1 MIYLYNENLILCDV
15 LPYTMEELKVKNIEL
30 KDIYKNLKYFSYEKI
45 DYPKLVNGELVPKTD
60 KELKL
65 DGIIPLID
73 GEYIKNKDTII
84 TVKIPERLIKPV
96 WNKELN
102 FWEEGTTKE
111 EAIELRKNK
120 IIEYEKLEEE
130 KKLLENSKF
139 STEDEIKV
147 ITEKMAILEGDINN
161 LQEKIKLL

>member
-147 ITEKMAILEGDINN
+147 ITEKMAILEGYINT
-161 LQEKIKLL
+161 LSDKIKAL